1 MSTNLDD
8 VRKRLDL
15 QLGNA
20 NKVLEGFKAEI
31 ADDIRSQVLQL
42 FVETSEK
49 MQKHVEAVITSKQ
62 TRLERQVSDRLRLVT
77 ILSVAALLLSLLS
90 FFWLVLLGGTGS

>member
-15 QLGNA
+15 QLGSA

-42 FVETSEK
+42 FVETSEE
-49 MQKHVEAVITSKQ
+49 MQKHVKAVIASEQ
-62 TRLERQVSDRLRLVT
+62 RRLERQVSDKLRLAT
-77 ILSVAALLLSLLS
+77 ILSVAALLLSVLS
-90 FFWLVLLGGTGS
+90 FLFVLLGGTRS

>member
-15 QLGNA
+15 QIGSA

-42 FVETSEK
+42 FVETSEE
-49 MQKHVEAVITSKQ
+49 MQKHVEAVIASEQ
-62 TRLERQVSDRLRLVT
+62 TRLERQVSDKLQLAT
-77 ILSVAALLLSLLS
+77 ILSIAALLLSVLS
-90 FFWLVLLGGTGS
+90 FLFVLLGGTGS